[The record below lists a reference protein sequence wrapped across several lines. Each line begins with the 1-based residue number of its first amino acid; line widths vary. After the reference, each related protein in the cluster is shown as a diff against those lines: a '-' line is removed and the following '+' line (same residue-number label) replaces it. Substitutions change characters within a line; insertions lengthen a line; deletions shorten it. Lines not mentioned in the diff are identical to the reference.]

1 MYLNGT
7 LFVQIAVFLAL
18 WWFTATYV
26 WPPITQALDQ
36 RAKKI
41 ADGLAAAEKGRQD
54 LMSAESKSKDIERQ
68 ARERANDIVAAAEKR
83 GAVIVED
90 AKTTAR
96 AEGDRLVAAAHAEV
110 GQETQ
115 RAKDALRKQVA
126 GLAVAGAER
135 ILRREVD
142 PKAHTDMLAQ
152 LEREL

>member
-68 ARERANDIVAAAEKR
+68 ARDRANDIVAAAE
-83 GAVIVED
+83 
-90 AKTTAR
+90 
-96 AEGDRLVAAAHAEV
+96 
-110 GQETQ
+110 
-115 RAKDALRKQVA
+115 
-126 GLAVAGAER
+126 
-135 ILRREVD
+135 
-142 PKAHTDMLAQ
+142 
-152 LEREL
+152 